1 MAFLTTSEIGQNY
14 GLTAKIDIVNFLVVA
29 QKVC

>member
-14 GLTAKIDIVNFLVVA
+14 GLTAKIDIVNFLI
-29 QKVC
+29 KKMI